1 MKEEERKRV
10 IEVSKSSIWKLK
22 KENIIKVLGN
32 CNGQLSFF
40 FNDCITSW
48 WYFTRYLKNN
58 MINQCQHNEI
68 QN

>member
-40 FNDCITSW
+40 FLMTALPPDDISRD
-48 WYFTRYLKNN
+48 F
-58 MINQCQHNEI
+58 
-68 QN
+68 